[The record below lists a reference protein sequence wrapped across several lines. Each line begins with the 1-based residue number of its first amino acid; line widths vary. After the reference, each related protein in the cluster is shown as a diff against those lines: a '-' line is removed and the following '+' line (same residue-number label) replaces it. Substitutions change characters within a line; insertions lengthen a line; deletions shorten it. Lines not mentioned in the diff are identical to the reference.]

1 MTQTITFIIW
11 AVAIAVAIWGVVR
24 KRNWVILLM
33 MAVLV
38 GVSVYWIIPPG
49 VKTRLGLDL
58 QGGLEVV
65 YTATTSEGK
74 APTQAQLDQAVSIL
88 DRRVNGLGVTES
100 AIQKQGSDQIS
111 VALPGIKN
119 PEQALAV
126 IGKTAQLEFFK
137 DDPTSRLVGPVESKE
152 AALKQLKSKEGVSAA
167 DIEQLRTQGNTA
179 DYALIVSPADTVND
193 VPEAWYVYKRPPAM
207 TGASVKSATAG
218 FNSSTNKPNVSIEFT
233 SDGAKKFQEITRD
246 LYRTGLLKQTPQTF
260 AIVLDNVMESD
271 PMIDYTDP
279 TLRDGISGGAEIS
292 GGNMTVQE
300 SKDLKLVLNTGALP
314 VKLEPAYQ
322 QQVSATLGKDS
333 LNQGLI
339 AGLIGLGI
347 VLLYMLLYYRF
358 LGLVA
363 DLALIVYAIL
373 LWGLFNLIPVTLTL
387 PGIAG
392 MILTIGVAADANV
405 VIFERIKEEVRRGK
419 TVRSAVNSGY
429 ARGFKTILDAN
440 VLTMLTALVLFLF
453 ATAGPK
459 GFAFT
464 LIVGVIVSMLTA
476 VLFTRAM
483 LGVLAGFA
491 FFNKPSLMGVKP
503 GQLDIET
510 AVMGDSRAAAS
521 RQRRGAAT
529 AQPAAEGAPAS
540 AASEP
545 ATAEGPST
553 STAGGQR
560 TSGGRR
566 TSTSNR
572 KRKKRR

>member
-1 MTQTITFIIW
+1 MTQTITIAVW
-11 AVAIAVAIWGVVR
+11 AVAIAVAVWALLQ

-38 GVSVYWIIPPG
+38 GVSVYWIVPPG
-49 VKTRLGLDL
+49 AKTRLGLDL
-58 QGGLEVV
+58 QGGLQVV
-65 YTATTSEGK
+65 FTAKTADGK
-74 APTQAQLDQAVSIL
+74 APTSAQLDQTISIL

-100 AIQKQGSDQIS
+100 QIQRQGSDQIS

-119 PEQALAV
+119 AEQALAT
-126 IGKTAQLEFFK
+126 IGKTAQLQFFK
-137 DDPTSRLVGPVESKE
+137 DDPASRPVGPVTSKD
-152 AALKQLKSKEGVSAA
+152 AALTALKQQGVSQKQIA
-167 DIEQLRTQGNTA
+167 DLSANGSTLGYKTN
-179 DYALIVSPADTVND
+179 YALVQSPADTTNKI
-193 VPEAWYVYKRPPAM
+193 PEAWYVYKLPPAM
-207 TGASVKSATAG
+207 TGAAVSGARAG
-218 FNSSTNKPNVSIEFT
+218 FNSTTGKPNVLIDFT
-233 SDGAKKFQEITRD
+233 SSGSQQFQNITRE
-246 LYRTGLLKQTPQTF
+246 LYNTGLLKQTPQTF
-260 AIVLDNVMESD
+260 AIVLDGVMASD
-271 PMIDYTDP
+271 PMIDYTDSS
-279 TLRDGISGGAEIS
+279 LRNGISGGAEIS
-292 GGNMTVQE
+292 GGNMTTAE
-300 SKDLKLVLNTGALP
+300 ANNLALVLNTGALP
-314 VKLEPAYQ
+314 VKLETAYQ
-322 QQVSATLGKDS
+322 QEVSATLGKDS

-339 AGLIGLGI
+339 AGIIGLGI

-429 ARGFKTILDAN
+429 ARGFRTILDAN
-440 VLTMLTALVLFLF
+440 VLTVLTALVLFLF

-464 LIVGVIVSMLTA
+464 LIIGVIISMLTA

-491 FFNKPSLMGVKP
+491 FFNKPSFMGVKA

-510 AVMGDSRAAAS
+510 AVMGDSRATAS
-521 RQRRGAAT
+521 RKRRGAAGE
-529 AQPAAEGAPAS
+529 AAPAPS
-540 AASEP
+540 PEP
-545 ATAEGPST
+545 ATAGAASSST
-553 STAGGQR
+553 RGA
-560 TSGGRR
+560 SGGRR
-566 TSTSNR
+566 TSTKS

>member
-1 MTQTITFIIW
+1 M
-11 AVAIAVAIWGVVR
+11 
-24 KRNWVILLM
+24 
-33 MAVLV
+33 
-38 GVSVYWIIPPG
+38 
-49 VKTRLGLDL
+49 
-58 QGGLEVV
+58 
-65 YTATTSEGK
+65 
-74 APTQAQLDQAVSIL
+74 
-88 DRRVNGLGVTES
+88 
-100 AIQKQGSDQIS
+100 
-111 VALPGIKN
+111 
-119 PEQALAV
+119 
-126 IGKTAQLEFFK
+126 
-137 DDPTSRLVGPVESKE
+137 
-152 AALKQLKSKEGVSAA
+152 
-167 DIEQLRTQGNTA
+167 
-179 DYALIVSPADTVND
+179 
-193 VPEAWYVYKRPPAM
+193 
-207 TGASVKSATAG
+207 
-218 FNSSTNKPNVSIEFT
+218 
-233 SDGAKKFQEITRD
+233 
-246 LYRTGLLKQTPQTF
+246 
-260 AIVLDNVMESD
+260 
-271 PMIDYTDP
+271 
-279 TLRDGISGGAEIS
+279 
-292 GGNMTVQE
+292 
-300 SKDLKLVLNTGALP
+300 LNTGALP

-440 VLTMLTALVLFLF
+440 ILTMLTALVLFLF

>member
-1 MTQTITFIIW
+1 LTQTITIVIW
-11 AVAIAVAIWGVVR
+11 VVAIAVAVWAVLR

-58 QGGLEVV
+58 QGGLQIV
-65 YTATTSEGK
+65 YTARTADGS
-74 APTQAQLDQAVSIL
+74 APTQAQLDQTVGIL

-100 AIQKQGSDQIS
+100 QIQKQGSDQIS

-119 PEQALAV
+119 AEQALAV
-126 IGKTAQLEFFK
+126 IGKTAQLQFFK
-137 DDPTSRLVGPVESKE
+137 DDSASRPVGPVSSKE
-152 AALKQLKSKEGVSAA
+152 AALKELGGQGVSKAEI
-167 DIEQLRTQGNTA
+167 DQLRTEGTSK
-179 DYALIVSPADTVND
+179 DHALVQSPADTVNN
-193 VPEAWYVYKRPPAM
+193 VPEQWYVYKLPPAM
-207 TGASVKSATAG
+207 TGAAVKSARAG
-218 FNSSTNKPNVSIEFT
+218 FNSQNSKPNVLIDFT
-233 SDGAKKFQEITRD
+233 ANGSKQFQDITRE

-292 GGNMTVQE
+292 GGSMTTQE
-300 SKDLKLVLNTGALP
+300 AKDLAFVLNTGALP
-314 VKLEPAYQ
+314 VKLETAYQ
-322 QQVSATLGKDS
+322 QEVSATLGKDS

-429 ARGFKTILDAN
+429 ARGFRTILDAN
-440 VLTMLTALVLFLF
+440 VLIILTALVLFLF

-464 LIVGVIVSMLTA
+464 LIIGVLVSMLTA

-491 FFNKPSLMGVKP
+491 FFNKPSFMGVKA
-503 GQLDIET
+503 GQVDIET
-510 AVMGDSRAAAS
+510 AVMGDTRATAS
-521 RQRRGAAT
+521 RKRRGAA
-529 AQPAAEGAPAS
+529 AESSDAAPAPT
-540 AASEP
+540 SEP
-545 ATAEGPST
+545 ATAGGPST
-553 STAGGQR
+553 PSA
-560 TSGGRR
+560 GGRR
-566 TSTSNR
+566 PSTNR

>member
-1 MTQTITFIIW
+1 VTQTITFIIW
-11 AVAIAVAIWGVVR
+11 AVAILIAIWGVVQ

-33 MAVLV
+33 MTVLV

-65 YTATTSEGK
+65 YQARTSEGK

-100 AIQKQGSDQIS
+100 AIQKQGSDQIA

-119 PEQALAV
+119 AEQALSV

-137 DDPTSRLVGPVESKE
+137 DDAESRPVGPVESKE
-152 AALKQLKSKEGVSAA
+152 AALKQLKSEKDVSKEE
-167 DIEQLRTQGNTA
+167 IELLRAEGTSE
-179 DYALIVSPADTVND
+179 DYSLVMSPADTAND
-193 VPEAWYVYKRPPAM
+193 VPEAWYVYSRPPAM
-207 TGASVKSATAG
+207 TGASVKSANAG
-218 FNSSTNKPNVSIEFT
+218 FNSSTGQPNVTIDFT
-233 SDGAKKFQEITRD
+233 SEGSKKFQEITRD

-279 TLRDGISGGAEIS
+279 QLRDGISGGAEIS

-419 TVRSAVNSGY
+419 TVRSAVSSGY

-464 LIVGVIVSMLTA
+464 LIIGVIVSMLTA

-491 FFNKPSLMGVKP
+491 FFNKPSFMGVKA
-503 GQLDIET
+503 GQMDIET
-510 AVMGDSRAAAS
+510 AVMGDSRATAS
-521 RQRRGAAT
+521 RRRRAGAT
-529 AQPAAEGAPAS
+529 RPAAEGAPAPT
-540 AASEP
+540 SEP
-545 ATAEGPST
+545 AADGPPT
-553 STAGGQR
+553 STTKGG
-560 TSGGRR
+560 TGSSAGRR
-566 TSTSNR
+566 TSTNR